1 MKLLSVLFTTV
12 FLSTGT
18 LGNPIE
24 ADVEMKNTSGETI
37 GMIHLQESSKG
48 VKLQMDLKGISPGEH
63 AIHIHEI
70 GSCTAPDFT
79 SAGGHFNPMNK
90 EHGLLNN
97 KGAHAGDLPNITVK
111 TDGKVST
118 EILSDQI
125 TLHNGK
131 NSLLKK
137 EGTSIVIHQM
147 KDDGK
152 SQPAGNAGD
161 RIACGVIKK

>member
-1 MKLLSVLFTTV
+1 
-12 FLSTGT
+12 
-18 LGNPIE
+18 
-24 ADVEMKNTSGETI
+24 
-37 GMIHLQESSKG
+37 
-48 VKLQMDLKGISPGEH
+48 
-63 AIHIHEI
+63 
-70 GSCTAPDFT
+70 
-79 SAGGHFNPMNK
+79 MNK

-125 TLHNGK
+125 TLQNGK